1 MFYLDIFK
9 VHRKF
14 GGVICTPFSFVYWR
28 INVKKIFLALFLIII
43 LCSCGKTQT
52 KVTLEELPREQT
64 TTNSTSWTVLV
75 YMNGSSGE
83 KSTAAINELC
93 SYEYPSNVNIVIQT
107 GGDTQWGINGIDGEF
122 LQRFV
127 VQKDSLFLKE
137 QKQSASMGDYE
148 TLNDFLSWGTQT
160 FPSDRYMLIFMGDGT
175 GTEVGKDKI
184 FGNDSLN
191 IEELSYAVSLSG
203 VKFDI
208 IGFDSP
214 YAASYEIA
222 TSLSPYADYMIA
234 SEEKCIGWNYGAL
247 ADCLIK
253 YPHVLP
259 NELGQIICDDYYM
272 YCQEKDYEKMATMSL
287 LDLSQI
293 STLAQAFD
301 GMAGIMASTTDSLEQ
316 YGALSRNA
324 LLAQKCV
331 GSNDM
336 VDMASLVMSISSNI
350 GESAQS
356 VINSMWD
363 TILYNV
369 NGELRPNSNGLSVF
383 YPSEVDEA
391 ELNNYMK
398 STISDS
404 YKLFIKSISPNVKIE
419 DPHVEEDYQDSWAW
433 CDYVGREF
441 SCASYIDNNSRYA
454 MNVVGDMSIV
464 KDVRLGRYYFS
475 EENNAYLSIGTDN
488 NLDCNWEGQSYTDNT
503 PYSLAKFKGEIIQA
517 DFIDEVKDVG
527 KVYVSPVL
535 LNNEVAEIVF
545 FYSWQKGKYE
555 WLGLWHDG
563 EMVDLKPSDKITPL
577 HRVLDNPGNILTGKT
592 VNAGIFQSIGN
603 KALPNDEYIL
613 QYELEDIYSKV
624 RNPVSAKLSKDGK
637 NVNINQQ

>member
-1 MFYLDIFK
+1 M
-9 VHRKF
+9 
-14 GGVICTPFSFVYWR
+14 
-28 INVKKIFLALFLIII
+28 KKIFLALFLIII

>member
-1 MFYLDIFK
+1 M
-9 VHRKF
+9 
-14 GGVICTPFSFVYWR
+14 
-28 INVKKIFLALFLIII
+28 KKIFLALFFMII
-43 LCSCGKTQT
+43 LCSCGKPQI
-52 KVTLEELPREQT
+52 KVTLEELPREQI

-75 YMNGSSGE
+75 YMNGSGGE
-83 KSTAAINELC
+83 KSTTAINELC
-93 SYEYPSNVNIVIQT
+93 SYAYPSNVNIVVQT
-107 GGDTQWGINGIDGEF
+107 GGDTKWGINGIDGEF

-148 TLNDFLSWGTQT
+148 TLNDFLSWGTQN

-259 NELGQIICDDYYM
+259 NELGQIICDDYYV

-316 YGALSRNA
+316 YGALSRNS

-336 VDMASLVMSISSNI
+336 VDMASLVMSISSNV

-454 MNVVGDMSIV
+454 MNIIGDMSIV

-503 PYSLAKFKGEIIQA
+503 PYSLAMFKGEIIQA

-555 WLGLWHDG
+555 WLGLWSDG

-577 HRVLDNPGNILTGKT
+577 HRVLDNPETILTGKT

-624 RNPVSAKLSKDGK
+624 RNPVSANLTKDGK
-637 NVNINQQ
+637 SINIYQQ

>member
-1 MFYLDIFK
+1 M
-9 VHRKF
+9 
-14 GGVICTPFSFVYWR
+14 
-28 INVKKIFLALFLIII
+28 KKIILALFLMII
-43 LCSCGKTQT
+43 LCSCGESQP
-52 KVTLEELPREQT
+52 KVTLEELPKEQN
-64 TTNSTSWTVLV
+64 TTNATSWTVFV
-75 YMNGSSGE
+75 YMNGSSGD
-83 KSTAAINELC
+83 KSTTAINDLC
-93 SYEYPSNVNIVIQT
+93 SYDYPSNINVVIQT
-107 GGDTQWGINGIDGEF
+107 GGDLKWGINGIDGEF

-127 VQKDSLFLKE
+127 VQKNSLFLKE
-137 QKQSASMGDYE
+137 QKQCASMGSYE
-148 TLNDFLSWGTQT
+148 TLSDFLTWGNQNFT
-160 FPSDRYMLIFMGDGT
+160 SDRYMLILMGDGT
-175 GTEVGKDKI
+175 GTEVGKDKN
-184 FGNDSLN
+184 FSNDSLN
-191 IEELSYAVSLSG
+191 VEELSYAVSLSG
-203 VKFDI
+203 MKFDI

-247 ADCLIK
+247 ADCIIK

-259 NELGQIICDDYYM
+259 NELGQIICDDYYA
-272 YCQEKDYEKMATMSL
+272 YCQEENYEKMATMSL

-383 YPSEVDEA
+383 YPSDVDEA

-398 STISDS
+398 STISDN
-404 YKLFIKSISPNVKIE
+404 YKLFVKSISPNVKIE

-441 SCASYIDNNSRYA
+441 SCASFINENSRYA
-454 MNVVGDMSIV
+454 MNITGDMSIL

-503 PYSLAKFKGEIIQA
+503 PYSLAMFKGTTLQA
-517 DFIDEVKDVG
+517 DFVDEVKDVG
-527 KVYVSPVL
+527 KIYVAPVL
-535 LNNEVAEIVF
+535 LNNEIAEIVF
-545 FYSWQKGKYE
+545 IYSWQKGKYE

-563 EMVDLKPSDKITPL
+563 EMVELKSNDKITTL
-577 HRVLDNPGNILTGKT
+577 HRVLDNPETILTGKT
-592 VNAGIFQSIGN
+592 VNAGIFQSIKS

-613 QYELEDIYSKV
+613 QYELEDVYSKV
-624 RNPVSAKLSKDGK
+624 RNPVSANLSINGK
-637 NVNINQQ
+637 NVSIYQQ